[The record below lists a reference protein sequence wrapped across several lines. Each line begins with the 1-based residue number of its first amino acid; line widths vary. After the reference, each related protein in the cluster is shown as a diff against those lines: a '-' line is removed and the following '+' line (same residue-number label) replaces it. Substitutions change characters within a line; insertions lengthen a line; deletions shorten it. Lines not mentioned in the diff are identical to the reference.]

1 MSTLLL
7 IVDII
12 SLLSGFIVIIA
23 CAVSPVDIIK
33 VVVFLVEIMNVRLL
47 PVGLWYHEH
56 TFTHCGYH

>member
-1 MSTLLL
+1 MSILLL

-33 VVVFLVEIMNVRLL
+33 VVVFPVVEIMNVLL
-47 PVGLWYHEH
+47 IHLGLR
-56 TFTHCGYH
+56 